1 MTRSRIRTTL
11 VALLGLLAAGHLV
24 LLWFGYANVMTL
36 MVLMGFGLVVADM
49 ALKRLAPQAPWAGNW
64 RLLAVSVFCCTVVLE
79 LVLRY
84 GVATHLSYNERNGA
98 MHYVSPYRQVYLDNL
113 VRRFYFGQTDV
124 GLRTN
129 RPNATISKNRPE
141 FSYEHRYNS
150 LGLRDEE
157 HDRGRIDASRVVIGI
172 GDSFA
177 EGVGAPQDS
186 TWPALLGVLL
196 QHAWPNALAINAGSS
211 GSDVFFGHYLLQHAL
226 IDHYHP
232 DVVVVG
238 INSSDIHDVTIR
250 GGEERFLSAQEVAFR
265 PAPWWEPMY
274 AASFIVR
281 HILHD
286 IFGIQW
292 HLYSKAEFNRQ
303 VAAAEDRVCSCIVHA
318 YGQLAKEKD
327 FELVVLFQPLQDE
340 LNGGDQPYVACRQA
354 LKADTSLV
362 VVDAISA
369 MDSLGT
375 DELNRL
381 YWPIDLHLNGRG
393 NGFTA
398 QLLFDR
404 LTLQDEQRP

>member
-1 MTRSRIRTTL
+1 MTWARIRTTL

-36 MVLMGFGLVVADM
+36 MVLMSFGLVVADM
-49 ALKRLAPQAPWAGNW
+49 AVIRLAPQAPWAGNW
-64 RLLAVSVFCCTVVLE
+64 RLTAVSVFCCTVVLE

-84 GVATHLSYNERNGA
+84 GVATRLSYNERNGA
-98 MHYVSPYRQVYLDNL
+98 MHYVSPYQQVYLDNL

-129 RPNATISKNRPE
+129 RPNATIYKNRPE

-157 HDRGRIDASRVVIGI
+157 HDWGRIDSSRVVIGI

-186 TWPALLGVLL
+186 TWTALLGALL
-196 QHAWPNALAINAGSS
+196 QHAWPNALAINAGIS

-232 DVVVVG
+232 DVVVLG
-238 INSSDIHDVTIR
+238 INSSDIHDVMIR

-265 PAPWWEPMY
+265 PAPWWELMY

-281 HILHD
+281 HIVHD
-286 IFGIQW
+286 IFRIQW
-292 HLYSKAEFNRQ
+292 HLFSEAEFDRQ
-303 VAAAEDRVCSCIVHA
+303 VAAAEARICSCLVDA
-318 YGQLAKEKD
+318 YGLLANEKG
-327 FELVVLFQPLQDE
+327 FKLVVLFQPLQQD
-340 LNGGDQPYVACRQA
+340 LNGGHKPYTACRDA
-354 LKADTSLV
+354 LKADTSLIM
-362 VVDAISA
+362 VDAISA
-369 MDSLGT
+369 MDSMNT
-375 DELNRL
+375 DTLNRM

-393 NGFTA
+393 NLYTA

-404 LTLQDEQRP
+404 LSLYDH